1 VRRILLVVVVFSGCA
16 LQPKPPDVAPLVW
29 SDCGSAFDCAAVPV
43 PVDHERPDGPRISLA
58 VIRRAA
64 EKPAERIGVLFV
76 NPGGPGI
83 SATASLRFT
92 AARYGAVVRER
103 FDLVAF
109 DTRGTGGSA
118 PLDCHASLDALFAQ
132 DPTPESDAAW
142 NAVVEASRAFSE
154 ECVRA
159 HGDLLPFMGTDES
172 ARDLDLVRAALGES
186 QISYLGFSYGTALGA
201 VYATRYPDRVRAMVL
216 DGAIEPSFDLL
227 VFAREQSAAVESAF
241 LAYDEAAAR
250 KGWHGTDVLEAVTAR
265 AERKPIP
272 SHSPAKDAKI
282 RPARASDILYGSVE
296 AVTSPDYGW
305 HELASAL
312 GAAQAGNGAAFVE
325 LSDQYFQREPDGTSA
340 LVVEAQLA
348 VLCADLHRPVSVEV
362 WREALPSL
370 AESSPHVGVAN
381 LLSLL
386 PCATWPAPARP
397 LEPPKLANASQI
409 LILAGS
415 RDPLTPGVWGVR
427 LSEALR
433 GSARIDVETN
443 GHTAYARDDACTDR
457 IVEHLLVSL
466 EPPQSPSRCPSA
478 TPKP

>member
-1 VRRILLVVVVFSGCA
+1 M
-16 LQPKPPDVAPLVW
+16 PPSAVDVAPLAFR
-29 SDCGSAFDCAAVPV
+29 DCGAGFQCATVEV
-43 PVDHERPDGPRISLA
+43 PVDHENPAGPRIALA
-58 VIRRAA
+58 VLRRAA

-83 SATASLRFT
+83 SAIASLRFS
-92 AARYGAVVRER
+92 ASRYGAVLRER

-118 PLDCHASLDALFAQ
+118 PLACHASLDALFAQ
-132 DPTPESDAAW
+132 DPTPESDAEW
-142 NAVVEASRAFSE
+142 NGVVAASRAFAE
-154 ECVRA
+154 ECARA

-172 ARDLDLVRAALGES
+172 ARDMDQVRAALGES
-186 QISYLGFSYGTALGA
+186 QLSYLGFSYGTALGA
-201 VYATRYPDRVRAMVL
+201 VYASRHPERVRAMVL
-216 DGAIEPSFDLL
+216 DGAIEPSFELL
-227 VFAREQSAAVESAF
+227 VFAREQSAAVEGAF
-241 LAYDEAAAR
+241 RAYDAAAAA
-250 KGWHGTDVLEAVTAR
+250 KGWHGTDVLESVTAR
-265 AERKPIP
+265 AERTPIP
-272 SHSPAKDAKI
+272 SRAGAKDAKR

-296 AVTSPDYGW
+296 GVTSPDYGW

-312 GAAQAGNGAAFVE
+312 GAAQAGDGAAFVE
-325 LSDQYFQREPDGTSA
+325 LSDQYFQREPDGTSM

-348 VLCADLHRPVSVEV
+348 VLCADLHRPVSLGV
-362 WREALPSL
+362 WREALPAL

-397 LEPPKLANASQI
+397 LRPPTLADASRI

-415 RDPLTPGVWGVR
+415 GDPLTPGIWGVR

-433 GSARIDVETN
+433 GSARIDVDTED
-443 GHTAYARDDACTDR
+443 HTAYARGDACTDR
-457 IVEHLLVSL
+457 SVERLLVSL
-466 EPPQSPSRCPSA
+466 EKPESPARCPSA